1 MRGRGGP
8 PPFFRGGRGGGPA
21 GRFQGPGNFDQN
33 WGPPPG
39 HFSQGGGGPM
49 VRQLLSLIYILQK
62 LIFFFIDARIM
73 G

>member
-8 PPFFRGGRGGGPA
+8 PPFFRGGRGGG

-39 HFSQGGGGPM
+39 HFGGGGGGGPM
-49 VRQLLSLIYILQK
+49 VCFLTLFHPYFL
-62 LIFFFIDARIM
+62 
-73 G
+73 